1 MDNEATQA
9 ELLGELG
16 ERVVEIFRVLQ
27 PEVLVDRPGLIAVTR
42 SESEIMRFLMAE
54 PGATVTHMAR
64 VFGQHKSNTSTR
76 VAALVEKGLVRKS
89 TSEGDGREVRIHP
102 TELAVKNFASY
113 REIWAERLA
122 DAVVG
127 REAELADAVALLRAL
142 AENLARERNAEHL
155 IPDPS

>member
-1 MDNEATQA
+1 MNSEATKA

-16 ERVVEIFRVLQ
+16 ERVVEIFRALQ

-42 SESEIMRFLMAE
+42 SESEILRFLVTD
-54 PGATVTHMAR
+54 PGTTVTHMAR

-89 TSEGDGREVRIHP
+89 TGEGDGREVRIHL
-102 TELAVKNFASY
+102 TELAEQNFASY

-122 DAVVG
+122 EAAAG
-127 REAELADAVALLRAL
+127 REDELVAAVDLLRAL
-142 AENLARERNAEHL
+142 AENLARERNAEYL